1 MLDEITKDLSRSK
14 RMIRLIISGILAI
27 SITAIDLFLLLLV
40 GKCALHFLLDT
51 HEGLHHIWLKTV
63 I

>member
-1 MLDEITKDLSRSK
+1 MLEEITKTLSRSK
-14 RMIRLIISGILAI
+14 RMIRLIIDGILAI
-27 SITAIDLFLLLLV
+27 SIIAIELFLLLLV

-51 HEGLHHIWLKTV
+51 HEDLFHIWLKTV